1 MAELPARIGA
11 YEIQARLGV
20 GGMAETFVAVRRGP
34 GAFAQRVCLKRIR
47 QDAADD
53 PELVRQFLA
62 EAAVVARLRH
72 AAITQVLDFGR
83 DGDDYYMALE
93 LIDGVDLR
101 ELLERHPGGL
111 APELVQYI
119 ATELTTA
126 LDFAH
131 RAGGEPNALPIVHRD
146 VSTSNVLLSSEGEVK
161 LSDFGIARPLDAP
174 QHTRTGIVKG
184 KVPYLAPEYARTGRF
199 DARSDLFS
207 LGVLLYECLSG
218 ARPHDGQTELET
230 LERAS
235 RGQRAPLRE
244 VASGTPAGLVSEAEA
259 LLEADPGMRT
269 QSAAALLEALLAL
282 PAVPRARRELGA
294 LVTACRA
301 ARAGSSAAGTNAVP
315 IGPTE
320 RWDAAPSHPRTP
332 SRGAPS
338 SAASDGLISVE
349 LPPGARGLPVS
360 RGPLVALAVALA
372 LGAAVLGFAATR
384 RDALGAANGVDPRPH
399 TSAPADAR
407 SADTAIPADQKAA
420 PHPVRTA
427 EAQSTAE
434 TAVVSARQ
442 RANQR
447 KATLE
452 VVVMPYGEVAINGEN
467 RGRSPV
473 IVHLAAGDHDVRAHN
488 RDSTFARKVTLR
500 AGEHKR
506 VVLR

>member
-11 YEIQARLGV
+11 YEIQARLGM
-20 GGMAETFVAVRRGP
+20 GGMAETFVALRRGP
-34 GAFAQRVCLKRIR
+34 GGFAQRVCLKRIR

-83 DGDDYYMALE
+83 DGDDYFMALE
-93 LIDGVDLR
+93 LIEGVDLR
-101 ELLERHPGGL
+101 ELLERNPGGL

-119 ATELTTA
+119 ATELATA

-131 RAGGEPNALPIVHRD
+131 RAGGEPKALPIVHRD
-146 VSTSNVLLSSEGEVK
+146 VSSSNVLLSAEGEVK

-184 KVPYLAPEYARTGRF
+184 KVPYLAPEYARSGRF

-218 ARPHDGQTELET
+218 TRPHDGQTELET

-244 VASGTPAGLVSEAEA
+244 VASATPAGLVTEAEA
-259 LLEADPGMRT
+259 LLEADPNLRT

-301 ARAGSSAAGTNAVP
+301 ARPASKTAATTAVAV
-315 IGPTE
+315 GPTE
-320 RWDAAPSHPRTP
+320 RWDAPGRREPAALPSATV
-332 SRGAPS
+332 S
-338 SAASDGLISVE
+338 SEGLISVSVAADAPR
-349 LPPGARGLPVS
+349 LRVS
-360 RGPLVALAVALA
+360 RRALVALAVAVA
-372 LGAAVLGFAATR
+372 LSGAVLGFAATR
-384 RDALGAANGVDPRPH
+384 GNSEVGARAGDLAGANRGDRSVETAVPADK
-399 TSAPADAR
+399 TSAEEPTREGA
-407 SADTAIPADQKAA
+407 
-420 PHPVRTA
+420 
-427 EAQSTAE
+427 AE
-434 TAVVSARQ
+434 TASAIPGASPGQ
-442 RANQR
+442 HDDKR

-452 VVVMPYGEVAINGEN
+452 VVVMPYGQVAINGED

-473 IVHLAAGDHDVRAHN
+473 IVRLAAGDHDVRAHN
-488 RDSTFARKVTLR
+488 RNSTFARRVTLR
-500 AGEHKR
+500 PGEHKR